1 MTSKRYY
8 MRIDDGRAY
17 GPVDEKTLRTLVAK
31 GRLTANYSVALSKD
45 GPWHTVYH
53 VRRRVVI
60 DIEGIGDAESQHHAV
75 SGRVARTGIS
85 VTEGSFAN

>member
-53 VRRRVVI
+53 ICRRVVI
-60 DIEGIGDAESQHHAV
+60 DIEGIGDAESAIMGRHHAFY
-75 SGRVARTGIS
+75 SRHGCS
-85 VTEGSFAN
+85 WN